1 MAKRV
6 LDKSKVDDLV
16 LLDVVTEDAIVATL
30 QARFNNDLIYT
41 GLGPVLISVNPFKA
55 INGLCALQMRA
66 SRRGLTRAAHQTI
79 AGTALPWSRRIT
91 AHVRFSF
98 FCVQY

>member
-1 MAKRV
+1 MSSAPGTLPPLAKRV

-30 QARFNNDLIYT
+30 QTRFNNDLIYT

-55 INGLCALQMRA
+55 INGLCAA
-66 SRRGLTRAAHQTI
+66 PPFG
-79 AGTALPWSRRIT
+79 G
-91 AHVRFSF
+91 
-98 FCVQY
+98 C